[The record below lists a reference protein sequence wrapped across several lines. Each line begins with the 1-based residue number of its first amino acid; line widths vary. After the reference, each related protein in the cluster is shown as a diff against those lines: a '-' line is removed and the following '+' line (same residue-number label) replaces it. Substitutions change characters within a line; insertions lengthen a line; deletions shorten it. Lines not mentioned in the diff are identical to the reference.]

1 MQNSIRAVHSN
12 ARISPYKARL
22 VADAVRNMNA
32 SQAGVLL
39 KFSPLKGAKLFRK
52 LLLSAIANAENNLN
66 VADIENFYI
75 SSVTVD
81 EGKSMKRFKPRARGR
96 ADRIIK
102 RSSHLKLELD
112 HEMGRL
118 VRRLRHGK

>member
-1 MQNSIRAVHSN
+1 MDNVIRATYSN

-39 KFSPLKGAKLFRK
+39 QFSPLKGARLIRK
-52 LLLSAIANAENNLN
+52 LLLSAIANAENNFN
-66 VADIENFYI
+66 IADIDNYYI
-75 SSVTVD
+75 SSITVD

-102 RSSHLKLELD
+102 RSSHLKLEL
-112 HEMGRL
+112 GNSKSRFA
-118 VRRLRHGK
+118 